1 MNVKPTAP
9 AELAAVAQLD
19 EQALARLRELD
30 PEGRHGVVLRVMRAF
45 ETSLLRLMAQLAEA
59 RDRGDVAA
67 VGMVAHTLK
76 SSSAS
81 VGALALSACCA
92 EIERAVRAGETV
104 DLPAQVE
111 NLLAEGEKAVGAVRA
126 MLRT

>member
-1 MNVKPTAP
+1 MKTEPPAP
-9 AELAAVAQLD
+9 AAAAPVQLD

-30 PEGRHGVVLRVMRAF
+30 PEGRHGVVLRVLGAF
-45 ETSLLRLMAQLAEA
+45 ETSLLRMLPQLVAA
-59 RDRGDVAA
+59 RERGDAAA

-81 VGALALSACCA
+81 VGALSLSACCA
-92 EIERAVRAGETV
+92 EIERAVRVGEAA
-104 DLPAQVE
+104 DLASQVE
-111 NLLAEGEKAVGAVRA
+111 NLLSEGERALGAVRA